1 MLMPNWNDVLVELKK
16 EGEEGPVDRVRRKYL
31 ANLSKYTKR
40 NTIAYYSGWLQK
52 PGIFNAGII
61 DADINGFMTTIHQL
75 DKEKGLDLILHT
87 PGGDLAATESIVRY
101 LRNIF
106 KINIRIIVP
115 HLAMSAGTMIAC
127 AGKEILMGAHSN
139 LGPIDPQFNGISAE
153 GVLEEFKRAKE
164 ETSRDPR
171 TIPMWQMIIS
181 KYHPTFIGDCEK
193 AIDWSKTIV
202 SDWLKTG
209 MFKDDEDADTK
220 VEAILKVLA
229 SHEATSSHA
238 RHISADNCKQMGLKI
253 TKLEEVDKKLQDLI
267 LTVHHAYM
275 HTFYQTNAIKIIEN
289 HIRRALVNI
298 IAQPP
303 QRK

>member
-1 MLMPNWNDVLVELKK
+1 MPNWNDVLVELKK

-31 ANLSKYTKR
+31 AKLSQYTKR

-52 PGIFNAGII
+52 PGIKNASII

-75 DKEKGLDLILHT
+75 DKGKGLDLILHT
-87 PGGDLAATESIVRY
+87 PGGDLAATESIVKY

-106 KINIRIIVP
+106 EINIRIIVP

-127 AGKEILMGAHSN
+127 AGKEIVMGAHSN

-209 MFKDDEDADTK
+209 MFKDDEDVDTK

-238 RHISADNCKQMGLKI
+238 RHISADNCKLIGLKI

-275 HTFYQTNAIKIIEN
+275 HTFSQTNAIKIIEN
-289 HIRRALVNI
+289 HIRRALVNLV
-298 IAQPP
+298 QQHP
-303 QRK
+303 QIK